1 METRWDGMK
10 VQNGLSRRDT
20 ALIATFGA
28 LWGLMEI
35 TVGVTLKGLRIP
47 MGGAILTALAVIIF
61 TTGRYFVPRKGSV
74 LMMGTV
80 AAILKIF
87 SVGTVIA
94 GPFMAIVLEALFG
107 EILLSLLGRHLLSY
121 ILTGVILLLYSMVH
135 PFISQ
140 GIVFGANIYKIY
152 LDSFTRVAELLH
164 IPARHL
170 LWIIAFYA
178 GVHALLGATAGWI
191 GYLLPRRAEYEYA
204 QLKQNSG
211 EQL

>member
-1 METRWDGMK
+1 MK

-74 LMMGTV
+74 LMMGAV

-140 GIVFGANIYKIY
+140 GIIFGANIYKIY
-152 LDSFTRVAELLH
+152 MDSFTRVAELLH

-170 LWIIAFYA
+170 LWIIALYA

-211 EQL
+211 EQP

>member
-74 LMMGTV
+74 LMMGAV

-152 LDSFTRVAELLH
+152 MDSFTRVAELLH

-170 LWIIAFYA
+170 LWIIALYA

-211 EQL
+211 EQP

>member
-1 METRWDGMK
+1 MK
-10 VQNGLSRRDT
+10 AKSRLSRRET
-20 ALIATFGA
+20 VLIATFGA

-61 TTGRYFVPRKGSV
+61 TTGRYFVPRTGSV
-74 LMMGTV
+74 LMMGAV

-94 GPFMAIVLEALFG
+94 GPFMAIVLEAVFG
-107 EILLSLLGRHLLSY
+107 EILLSLLGQHLFSY
-121 ILTGVILLLYSMVH
+121 VLTGVILLLYSMVH

-170 LWIIAFYA
+170 LWIVALYVGI
-178 GVHALLGATAGWI
+178 HALLGATAGWI
-191 GYLLPRRAEYEYA
+191 GYLLPRRAELEYV
-204 QLKQNSG
+204 QLKENRGKLS
-211 EQL
+211 

>member
-1 METRWDGMK
+1 MK

-74 LMMGTV
+74 LMMGAV

-152 LDSFTRVAELLH
+152 MDSFTRVAELLH

-170 LWIIAFYA
+170 LWIIALYA

-211 EQL
+211 EQP

>member
-1 METRWDGMK
+1 MK
-10 VQNGLSRRDT
+10 VNNGLSRRDT

-74 LMMGTV
+74 LMMGAV

-107 EILLSLLGRHLLSY
+107 EVLLSLLGRHLFSY
-121 ILTGVILLLYSMVH
+121 VLTGVILLLYSMVH

-152 LDSFTRVAELLH
+152 MDSFTRVAELLH
-164 IPARHL
+164 IPAQHL
-170 LWIIAFYA
+170 LWIVALYA
-178 GVHALLGATAGWI
+178 GIHALLGATAGWI

-211 EQL
+211 EQP